1 MDADKE
7 LEQRSSWYSAAATA
21 YNRVRPRYPVDLIQR
36 AIELAQLPPKA
47 KILEIGC
54 GPGIATV
61 EFARRGFSMVCVEPS
76 LEMCQFAQQNCAEY
90 PNVEIQNTSFEE
102 WDLQTDSFDAV
113 LAATS
118 FHWIPPEIACPKA
131 ADALRDNCP
140 LILLWNV
147 VPSPRYEVFQVLKE
161 VYQNFVPS
169 LAKYVRIEQDKL
181 NLQAINQTV
190 IDSGRFQKLIS
201 DEFVYCITYN
211 TDDYLML
218 LSTLSPYIAL
228 EPEARNALFAGLRA
242 KIEQELGGAIALE
255 HLCTFEIMEK
265 TVEDE

>member
-1 MDADKE
+1 MNADKD
-7 LEQRSSWYSAAATA
+7 LEQRKSWYSAVAGA
-21 YNRVRPRYPVDLIQR
+21 YDRVRPRYPVDSIDR
-36 AIELAQLPPKA
+36 AIASARLPPNA

-76 LEMCQFAQQNCAEY
+76 LEMCKFARQNCAEY

-102 WDLQTDSFDAV
+102 WDLQAKSFDAV
-113 LAATS
+113 LAASS

-147 VPSPRYEVFQVLKE
+147 VPSPRYEVFQVLEE
-161 VYQNFVPS
+161 VYRNCVPT
-169 LAKYVRIEQDKL
+169 LAKYASIEQDKL
-181 NLQAINQTV
+181 NLQAIDKTL
-190 IDSGRFQKLIS
+190 IDSGRFQELIS
-201 DEFVYCITYN
+201 DKVVHSITYN

-228 EPEARNALFAGLRA
+228 EPEVRNALFAGLRD
-242 KIEQELGGAIALE
+242 KIKLHLGGAIELE
-255 HLCTFEIMEK
+255 LLCIVEIMQK
-265 TVEDE
+265 SR